1 MVLLVTIIQML
12 QMVINLYIWVVIIAA
27 LISWVRPDPYNP
39 IVQTL
44 YRLTE
49 PVYAYIRRYIPTVI
63 GGIDLAPIIVIFG
76 LQFIE
81 LLLSNLLRSMWG
93 WRLKAEGRRTSR
105 DKLLFIAFVPF
116 FIIGTLF
123 SKEITLD
130 FLNSKPKSIYKDYY
144 IWRYLDQN
152 VSSKIALKLL
162 GDTKRVNSCLLYTSP
177 SPRD

>member
-1 MVLLVTIIQML
+1 MEKLRDYRIKYKFKNNNKEIKLVFIVTVIQML

-63 GGIDLAPIIVIFG
+63 GGIDLAPLIVIFG

-81 LLLSNLLRSMWG
+81 LLLSNLLRSM
-93 WRLKAEGRRTSR
+93 
-105 DKLLFIAFVPF
+105 
-116 FIIGTLF
+116 
-123 SKEITLD
+123 
-130 FLNSKPKSIYKDYY
+130 
-144 IWRYLDQN
+144 
-152 VSSKIALKLL
+152 
-162 GDTKRVNSCLLYTSP
+162 
-177 SPRD
+177 